1 MLEKQYADAR
11 RALGEAADN
20 WRRFR
25 GASLGRD
32 HPLGRELDQAMSP
45 WLDLADRAPTMVERV
60 TVEGVDD
67 ACTKFLETTVNEVE
81 SLLGTLRPS
90 ELASLSRRL
99 GTDNDHLKLMNCICR
114 ATSSGS
120 STVSKYYE
128 TKSVDYSPS
137 CEDVSNGP
145 CVNAGWG
152 CWRHSPQITAKVIGS
167 CNVAYMVSR
176 ALCLRGAAR

>member
-1 MLEKQYADAR
+1 
-11 RALGEAADN
+11 
-20 WRRFR
+20 
-25 GASLGRD
+25 
-32 HPLGRELDQAMSP
+32 MSP

-137 CEDVSNGP
+137 CEDTSNGP

-152 CWRHSPQITAKVIGS
+152 CWRHSPEITAEVIAS
-167 CNVAYMVSR
+167 CNVAYKVSR
-176 ALCLRGAAR
+176 ALCLRGARR